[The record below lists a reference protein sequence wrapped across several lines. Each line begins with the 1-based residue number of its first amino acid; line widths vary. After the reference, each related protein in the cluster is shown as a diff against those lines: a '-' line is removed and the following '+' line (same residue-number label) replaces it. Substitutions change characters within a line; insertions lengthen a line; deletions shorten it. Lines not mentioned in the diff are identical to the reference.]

1 MTALPQ
7 TEEALLARAAAGD
20 REAFRP
26 ILDAHYGRV
35 HAFVSRDL
43 GDPDEAREVCQEA
56 FLSAWRAAGSY
67 RGESG
72 VGTWLARIAVN
83 RMRSRLRGRRAPLAG
98 NEPDGPGLDR
108 FPAPARDPAGE
119 ASGREEADRVRA
131 ALGRLPAEQR
141 EALVLRH
148 YGGYGFGEIAGILGI
163 PEATVKSRVRY
174 GLLKLEEML
183 REGGV
188 R

>member
-1 MTALPQ
+1 MTALPA

-26 ILDAHYGRV
+26 LVDAHYGRI

-43 GDPDEAREVCQEA
+43 GDPDDAREVCQEA

-67 RGESG
+67 RGEAG

-83 RMRSRLRGRRAPLAG
+83 RMRSRLRGRLPSGAG
-98 NEPDGPGLDR
+98 GDPDGAGLDGFAAHVR
-108 FPAPARDPAGE
+108 NSADE
-119 ASGREEADRVRA
+119 AAGREDADRVRT
-131 ALGRLPAEQR
+131 ALGHLPPEQR
-141 EALVLRH
+141 EALVMRH
-148 YGGYGFGEIAGILGI
+148 YGGYGFGEISRVLGI

-174 GLLKLEEML
+174 GLLKIEEML